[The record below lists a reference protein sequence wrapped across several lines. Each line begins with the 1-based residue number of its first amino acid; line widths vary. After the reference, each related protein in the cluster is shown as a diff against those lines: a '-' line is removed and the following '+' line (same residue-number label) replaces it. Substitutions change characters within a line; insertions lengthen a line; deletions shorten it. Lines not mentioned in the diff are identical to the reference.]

1 MAEASPRWMKP
12 AIAAAATGLVLAG
25 LAGFGGVMAAVAGGL
40 AQPAFALAWSWRRG
54 TRVAGDWRRDA
65 LVLGVLWFGGLALV
79 ALLVAWPLAALRDSG
94 SLGAAIGLSVV
105 SGVCLLGFWRTW
117 PLWHALERDGGDWRV
132 HSRSLGEVE
141 IGTWRGLGVAVLIA
155 AVLTVLLL
163 LAWPQLLAPNTR
175 WLVAGALAVL
185 SPLVHWLLQRTAPP
199 SPLSFDDALLDDDD
213 FDAEPSALDTIDDL
227 EAALYAAAGS
237 GRIDQALALLDA
249 GADAHALPPAG
260 SRDQRTLPMLA
271 AILPDL
277 RLLRALIGRGVDLNA
292 AHAGMAPLLAAT
304 RDSWHGRP
312 EAVMT
317 LLANGADPR
326 ATDAD
331 GNTPLHHAARS
342 SDPGVAALLRDAAAE
357 LDARNH
363 DGVTPLGIAC
373 ACGNW
378 RLARFLLER
387 GAKTELVDA
396 SPALL
401 AAAGGEE
408 DDVAGVQL
416 LLKHKAKVDARDR
429 HGRSALHEAARA
441 GHAEIVGTLL
451 AAGADVQ
458 ASDGEGR
465 TPWLDAARGGH
476 LQVIE
481 RLLPA
486 RPDLHVADG
495 EGRTALALACSA
507 EQIDP
512 ALVQRLLEFGV
523 DPSRAGHDG
532 KRAVDLAAAAGRW
545 SVVSLLDPA
554 YPLPTTVADGDAAS
568 IGAGGNDR
576 APATLVREGLADDRY
591 GELEALAQLLSPREL
606 GALLHEPTIA
616 HHAIRIDW
624 LLAHGA
630 DADARDRI
638 EQDTALF
645 ALMS

>member
-1 MAEASPRWMKP
+1 MAEASPRLMKP
-12 AIAAAATGLVLAG
+12 AIAAAATGLVLAV
-25 LAGFGGVMAAVAGGL
+25 LAGFGGVIAAVAGGL

-65 LVLGVLWFGGLALV
+65 LALGVLWFGGLALV

-105 SGVCLLGFWRTW
+105 SGVCLLGLWRTW

-185 SPLVHWLLQRTAPP
+185 SPLAHWLLQRTAAP
-199 SPLSFDDALLDDDD
+199 SPLPFDDALLDDE
-213 FDAEPSALDTIDDL
+213 FDAEPATLDTIDDL

-387 GAKTELVDA
+387 GAKTELADA